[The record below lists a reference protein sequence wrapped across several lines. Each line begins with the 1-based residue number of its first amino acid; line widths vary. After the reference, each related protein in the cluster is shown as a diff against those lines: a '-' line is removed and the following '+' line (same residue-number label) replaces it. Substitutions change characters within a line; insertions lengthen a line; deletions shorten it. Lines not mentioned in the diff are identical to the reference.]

1 MRAILRQTADC
12 FHTDFNT
19 ATPRNAVQHNRQTG
33 SVRNSLE
40 MGINSILRRFI
51 VIGAHLERSVYSHL
65 FRFLGHMDSF
75 CGGISARSRNNLNTA
90 SRDLHGQFYYPQVFF
105 YSQGGGFSRGTDS
118 HNAGHAGSYL
128 RFHKHS
134 KSLFIDPIA
143 GKRSHNCCIKTLKL
157 HNLTWKYT
165 ILTDTFCHDRIQKY
179 GTPVRHPEIPF
190 VNKWSKTPGRN

>member
-1 MRAILRQTADC
+1 
-12 FHTDFNT
+12 
-19 ATPRNAVQHNRQTG
+19 
-33 SVRNSLE
+33 

-75 CGGISARSRNNLNTA
+75 CGGISTRSRNNLNTA

-134 KSLFIDPIA
+134 KSLFIDPVA